1 MDERHGPTFQAKD
14 WKVLRGNDTYALSDV
29 SWQKRERKI
38 TDESRWKHEMHGGI
52 GAKKLAYRF
61 IFFEMKDI
69 AVPKQNTVG
78 DIEKN
83 IHVGVS

>member
-1 MDERHGPTFQAKD
+1 MSGNHGRV
-14 WKVLRGNDTYALSDV
+14 KV
-29 SWQKRERKI
+29 E
-38 TDESRWKHEMHGGI
+38 HEMHGGI
-52 GAKKLAYRF
+52 RAKKLAYRF